1 MIKNTTSII
10 IPVFN
15 TSVDALD
22 RSIRSAIFQSAPVE
36 ILVIDDG
43 SNELTASYLDDNFAH
58 LQNVTV
64 IHKPN
69 GGVSSARNVG
79 LEYAQGEF
87 IAFLD
92 ADDELKL
99 SFLSDAVKIL
109 ENAEIDAV
117 FGGLEHRMTDGRVCY
132 EQCQF
137 LNCGNE
143 FVQIKKDKLDLLRSS
158 LFNRLALVEIGLS
171 PAMYV
176 SNCSA
181 LYRASSITGIRFNE
195 DIVISEDRLF
205 NWSVFDNVECIALS
219 GQVWYQYY
227 QNESSSSMK
236 LRPNAATELANTAQA
251 FLDHSVNAS
260 SYLLHSV
267 SLGLYECYKQALNF
281 SIFRASASDFVSITG
296 ESKSAYVKKILT
308 APPFQHLFKNCK
320 IDAYAFAII
329 SIMVKLRLYCL
340 VYYCESF
347 YHFIHELL
355 QGGNYGIHKIS
366 FRSRDSAV

>member
-43 SNELTASYLDDNFAH
+43 SNEVTASYLDDNFAH

-137 LNCGNE
+137 FNCGNE
-143 FVQIKKDKLDLLRSS
+143 FVQIKKDKLDLLRAS

-227 QNESSSSMK
+227 QNESSSSMR

>member
-36 ILVIDDG
+36 ILVVDDG
-43 SNELTASYLDDNFAH
+43 SNDITASYLDDNYAH

-64 IHKPN
+64 IHKSN

-99 SFLSDAVKIL
+99 NFLSDAIKIL
-109 ENAEIDAV
+109 ENTEIDAV
-117 FGGLEHRMTDGRVCY
+117 FGGLEHIMADRRVCY

-137 LNCGNE
+137 FNSEDDYVLIE
-143 FVQIKKDKLDLLRSS
+143 KDKVDVLRAS
-158 LFNRLALVEIGLS
+158 LFDRLALVDIGLS

-219 GQVWYQYY
+219 GQVWYRYF
-227 QNESSSSMK
+227 QNESSSSMR
-236 LRPNAATELANTAQA
+236 LRPNAAIELANTAQA

-281 SIFRASASDFVSITG
+281 SIFRAPTSDFVSITG
-296 ESKSAYVKKILT
+296 ESKSAYVKNILT

-320 IDAYAFAII
+320 IDSYAFAII
-329 SIMVKLRLYCL
+329 SFLVKLRLYCL

-347 YHFIHELL
+347 YHFIH
-355 QGGNYGIHKIS
+355 
-366 FRSRDSAV
+366 

>member
-143 FVQIKKDKLDLLRSS
+143 FVQIKKDKLDLLRAS

>member
-15 TSVDALD
+15 TSVDALA
-22 RSIRSAIFQSAPVE
+22 RSIRSALLQSAPVE
-36 ILVIDDG
+36 ILVVDDG
-43 SNELTASYLDDNFAH
+43 SNETTASYLDDNYAH

-64 IHKPN
+64 IHKSN

-99 SFLSDAVKIL
+99 SFLSEAIKVL
-109 ENAEIDAV
+109 ENAEIDVV
-117 FGGLEHRMTDGRVCY
+117 FGGLEHVMADGRVCY

-137 LNCGNE
+137 NYCANDYVLIE
-143 FVQIKKDKLDLLRSS
+143 KDKLDSLRAS
-158 LFNRLALVEIGLS
+158 LFNRLALAEIGLS

-181 LYRASSITGIRFNE
+181 LYRASSIIGIRFNE

-205 NWSVFDNVECIALS
+205 NWSVFDNVERIALS
-219 GQVWYQYY
+219 GQIWYRYF
-227 QNESSSSMK
+227 QNESSSSMR
-236 LRPNAATELANTAQA
+236 LRPNAAIELANTAQA
-251 FLDHSVNAS
+251 ILDHSVNAS

-308 APPFQHLFKNCK
+308 AHPFQYLFKNCK
-320 IDAYAFAII
+320 IDSYAFALI
-329 SIMVKLRLYCL
+329 SLMVRLRLYGL
-340 VYYCESF
+340 IYYCESI
-347 YHFIHELL
+347 YHLIH
-355 QGGNYGIHKIS
+355 
-366 FRSRDSAV
+366 